1 MIDWTINKIVKPII
15 LFLKGVR
22 ENAIRTWN
30 LWIKKGKTPQKN
42 ELKANQKEKK
52 KSKKKKEKVKRA
64 F

>member
-1 MIDWTINKIVKPII
+1 MIDWTMDKIVRPII

-30 LWIKKGKTPQKN
+30 LWISKGTTQKN
-42 ELKANQKEKK
+42 ELKENQKEKK